1 MLYFRAAHGAMI
13 AVIIVICRGKKL
25 AGLGIGDL
33 SFLVHVIGHKLAVS
47 LPWPALSNRGLALAS
62 PTIYQ

>member
-1 MLYFRAAHGAMI
+1 MSYFRAGHGAMI
-13 AVIIVICRGKKL
+13 AVIIVICKDKKL

-33 SFLVHVIGHKLAVS
+33 SLLVHLIGHKLAVS
-47 LPWPALSNRGLALAS
+47 LPWPVLSNRGLALQS